1 MTDQNSPAIA
11 LEMKRIY
18 GDKCKTFKIEMLYED
33 EVRKYVM
40 NIEEAHKKAAHS
52 TLHFP

>member
-1 MTDQNSPAIA
+1 MDSPAIA
-11 LEMKRIY
+11 KEMLRVY
-18 GDKCKTFKIEMLYED
+18 GDKCKVIKVEMLYEE

-40 NIEEAHKKAAHS
+40 GIEDAHKKAAHS